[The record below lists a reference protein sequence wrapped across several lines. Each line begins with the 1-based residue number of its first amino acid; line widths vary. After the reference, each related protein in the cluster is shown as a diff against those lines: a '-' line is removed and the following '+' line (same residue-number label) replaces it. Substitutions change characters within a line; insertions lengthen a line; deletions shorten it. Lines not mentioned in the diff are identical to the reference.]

1 MKPNHQ
7 VPAKIG
13 PDVQSAVG
21 HLPRAGTLDHEQRK
35 QLALEEG
42 FDPLAVELALEP
54 SKRSVAQRL
63 GLLVLAVVAAA
74 LVVFFFPAERF
85 FKRAV
90 KELGPMT
97 IGAPISDTDLNR
109 PDLKDNP
116 WLQTLSEMDRLYFQE
131 GKLSEALQLA
141 ERRLSQLPP
150 QQWETWEKVHYRYWE
165 LLSAAGRVDALK
177 QAAGSFLKHLP
188 EDSFANYYYAQA
200 FLTDASRMPSVD
212 RETRKNL
219 RREAE
224 DIVARL
230 EWACNALQAQRQL
243 KKDSG
248 QLTELYQ
255 KLRLEQGRLFVL
267 IWKLGGYQEDDNPDV
282 VYRDRALDICDS
294 PGLADL
300 KEAQRLKLT
309 VYTHIL
315 DRWYWFE
322 GPQVIQGV
330 RQRRQTL
337 EVELQNLRN
346 SLKEAQAP

>member
-1 MKPNHQ
+1 MESNHQ

-13 PDVQSAVG
+13 SDVQFAIG
-21 HLPRAGTLDHEQRK
+21 YLPRMEPIDHEQRK

-63 GLLVLAVVAAA
+63 GLLALVVVAAA
-74 LVVFFFPAERF
+74 LVVFFFPTERF

-97 IGAPISDTDLNR
+97 IGAPISDTDLSR
-109 PDLKDNP
+109 LDLKDNP

-131 GKLSEALQLA
+131 GKLSEALQVA
-141 ERRLSQLPP
+141 ERQLAQLPP
-150 QQWETWEKVHYRYWE
+150 QQWETWQKVHYRYWE

-188 EDSFANYYYAQA
+188 EDPFANYYYAQA
-200 FLTDASRMPSVD
+200 FLTDANRLPSVD
-212 RETRKNL
+212 RETRKSL
-219 RREAE
+219 RGEAE

-230 EWACNALQAQRQL
+230 ERTCNALQAQRQI
-243 KKDSG
+243 KKDSR
-248 QLTELYQ
+248 QLTDLYE
-255 KLRLEQGRLFVL
+255 KLRLEQGRLFALV
-267 IWKLGGYQEDDNPDV
+267 WKLGGYREDDHPDA

-294 PGLADL
+294 PDLVHL
-300 KEAQRLKLT
+300 KEAQRLKLDI
-309 VYTHIL
+309 YTHIL

-322 GPQVIQGV
+322 GLQVIQGV

-337 EVELQNLRN
+337 EAELQKLRN
-346 SLKEAQAP
+346 SLKEAQTP

>member
-1 MKPNHQ
+1 MEPNHQ

-13 PDVQSAVG
+13 SDVQFATG
-21 HLPRAGTLDHEQRK
+21 HLPRTGALDREQRK

-63 GLLVLAVVAAA
+63 GLLALAAVAAA
-74 LVVFFFPAERF
+74 LVVFFFPTERF

-109 PDLKDNP
+109 SDLQDSP
-116 WLQTLSEMDRLYFQE
+116 WLQTLIEMDRLYFQE

-141 ERRLSQLPP
+141 ERQLAQLPP
-150 QQWETWEKVHYRYWE
+150 QQWEIWEKVHYRYWE
-165 LLSAAGRVDALK
+165 LLSDAGRVQALK
-177 QAAGSFLKHLP
+177 QAAGSFLKYLP
-188 EDSFANYYYAQA
+188 EDPFANYYYAQA
-200 FLTDASRMPSVD
+200 FLTEANRMPSVD
-212 RETRKNL
+212 RETRKSL

-224 DIVARL
+224 DIVTGL
-230 EWACNALQAQRQL
+230 ERTCSALQAQRQL
-243 KKDSG
+243 NKDNQ
-248 QLTELYQ
+248 QLTDLYQ

-267 IWKLGGYQEDDNPDV
+267 IWKLGGYQEDDHPDV

-294 PGLADL
+294 PDLAHL
-300 KEAQRLKLT
+300 KEAQKLKST
-309 VYTHIL
+309 IYTHIL

-337 EVELQNLRN
+337 EAESQNLRN